1 MFGKFTYLFY
11 TLFIT
16 LPLIIGTWIYYWPIL
31 KKSVKFIALIVTT
44 LTVYGSVMMT
54 VALKVGAWSYS
65 PGKILNIN
73 FLGAAIEDIIWWML
87 ILILIISCITVMLKK
102 QDYKESIFKRA

>member
-16 LPLIIGTWIYYWPIL
+16 LPLIAITWLYYWPIL
-31 KKSVKFIALIVTT
+31 KKTVRFIALITAA
-44 LTVYGSVMMT
+44 LTIYGSVMMT
-54 VALKVGAWSYS
+54 VALHIKAWSYS
-65 PGKILNIN
+65 SEKFLGIF

-87 ILILIISCITVMLKK
+87 ILTLIISCVIVVLKK
-102 QDYKESIFKRA
+102 QDNKESLLKRD